1 MITPYIV
8 KSIPSA
14 HCDLQV
20 LLLWNALFTL
30 LLCVLCCCYCS
41 PGAAALT
48 EEEIPEEITAKRFT
62 ADILGLPIAE
72 PEKRTVKINEQL
84 ICEGSEL

>member
-1 MITPYIV
+1 M
-8 KSIPSA
+8 
-14 HCDLQV
+14 
-20 LLLWNALFTL
+20 TL

-48 EEEIPEEITAKRFT
+48 EEDIPAEITAEIFV

-72 PEKRTVKINEQL
+72 PETKEQKKKEESL
-84 ICEGSEL
+84 TYKGPES